1 MYDVHFR
8 ASSEATDTI
17 FALATA
23 PGRAGIAVLRLSG
36 PQAWAAASSLAG
48 PLPEHGRSLRTL
60 RDLSG
65 EPIDEALV
73 LTFGPGR
80 SFTGEAVV
88 ELHCHGSPAVV
99 SAIRRT
105 LAARPGLR
113 PAEAGEFTRRALE
126 NGRLDLAQVEGLA
139 SLIDA
144 ETEAQ
149 RRQALRVFSGA
160 LGRRAEQWRARLL
173 RAVALIEAVID
184 FAEEDVP
191 ENVLPEVEA
200 LATALAAEL
209 RHEAQ
214 GARLAERLREG
225 FEVAIV
231 GPPNAGK
238 STLLNRLAGREAAL
252 TSELAGTTRDVIE
265 VRMDLEGLP
274 VTLLDTAG
282 LREAQD
288 LVEALGIERAQQ
300 RAAQADLRVHLVP
313 AGEPSPPPSPTDL
326 VVRAKADL
334 AGDGGLDGTDLALSG
349 RSGQGVDALV
359 AEIARRLA
367 QRTAGLGV
375 GLRERHASAMIATAD
390 LLDEARALIA
400 DGTPEEIVAET
411 LRAALRQLDALVGR
425 VGVEDILG
433 EIFSSFCIGK

>member
-1 MYDVHFR
+1 MNQ
-8 ASSEATDTI
+8 ALPPPDTI
-17 FALATA
+17 FALATV

-36 PQAWAAASSLAG
+36 PLARQAAEALAG
-48 PLPEHGRSLRTL
+48 PLPDHGRSLRIL
-60 RDLSG
+60 RDPTG
-65 EPIDEALV
+65 EPLDQALV
-73 LTFGPGR
+73 LTFAAGH
-80 SFTGEAVV
+80 SFTSETVA
-88 ELHCHGSPAVV
+88 ELHVHGSPAV
-99 SAIRRT
+99 T
-105 LAARPGLR
+105 AALLRILRDQPGLR

-139 SLIDA
+139 DLIDA

-160 LGRRAEQWRARLL
+160 LGERAQQWRARLL
-173 RAVALIEAVID
+173 RAVALVEAVID

-191 ENVLPEVEA
+191 ENVFPEVLA
-200 LATALAAEL
+200 LTATLSAEL
-209 RHEAQ
+209 RREAQ

-238 STLLNRLAGREAAL
+238 STLLNRLAGREAAI
-252 TSELAGTTRDVIE
+252 TSEIAGTTRDVIE
-265 VRMDLEGLP
+265 VRMDLQGLP

-288 LVEALGIERAQQ
+288 PVEAIGIERARA
-300 RAAQADLRVHLVP
+300 RAASADLRVHLVLPGDP
-313 AGEPSPPPSPTDL
+313 APEPGPDDL
-326 VVRAKADL
+326 VVRSKADL
-334 AGDGGLDGTDLALSG
+334 APDDAGAADFAISG
-349 RSGQGVDALV
+349 RSGQGLDALV
-359 AEIARRLA
+359 AEIGQRLSAR
-367 QRTAGLGV
+367 TTGLGV
-375 GLRERHASAMIATAD
+375 GLRERHARAMLATAD
-390 LLDEARALIA
+390 LLDEARHLVET
-400 DGTPEEIVAET
+400 DTPEEITAET